1 MSQFQRA
8 ANVSREVTSLLPEK
22 IAQYALGKNLGGS
35 FRVVS
40 VADSITTTKGGKQ
53 NYGIVI
59 AMSDGIADLTSWDA
73 GAHQEWLRL
82 ASHGKGA
89 MVHIQGMSC
98 TKRSPLVQGFAN
110 GEWVF
115 NVNKD
120 TYKVDVLNGVEDHN
134 IPVNGKV
141 PPSWLRQAAPAVPSS
156 PSSWSNASQPTMGGG
171 GTGPCCS
178 APHHVTCR
186 STGNPHTAVCVT
198 CRLPIDL
205 SQPYCS
211 QQTNRAKCSAQ
222 IQSTPQSPFRV
233 VLDRKR
239 EKEKEED
246 DNDGPPP
253 KVLQFGGVDD
263 KDNGGDDEGTLA

>member
-8 ANVSREVTSLLPEK
+8 VNVSREVTGLLPEK

-120 TYKVDVLNGVEDHN
+120 TYKVDVLHGLEDN
-134 IPVNGKV
+134 SIPVNGKV
-141 PPSWLRQAAPAVPSS
+141 PPSWLPSFSCSSFLAVVVVERVSTCDGCDGWWRTMLQCPPSRDVSDHWEPTHSSLRHVS
-156 PSSWSNASQPTMGGG
+156 PSDRPE
-171 GTGPCCS
+171 S
-178 APHHVTCR
+178 A
-186 STGNPHTAVCVT
+186 
-198 CRLPIDL
+198 
-205 SQPYCS
+205 
-211 QQTNRAKCSAQ
+211 
-222 IQSTPQSPFRV
+222 
-233 VLDRKR
+233 
-239 EKEKEED
+239 
-246 DNDGPPP
+246 
-253 KVLQFGGVDD
+253 VLQPA
-263 KDNGGDDEGTLA
+263 DEPH

>member
-73 GAHQEWLRL
+73 GAHLEWLRL

-120 TYKVDVLNGVEDHN
+120 TYKVDVLHTRCTHLGY
-134 IPVNGKV
+134 P
-141 PPSWLRQAAPAVPSS
+141 WSS
-156 PSSWSNASQPTMGGG
+156 S
-171 GTGPCCS
+171 
-178 APHHVTCR
+178 V
-186 STGNPHTAVCVT
+186 
-198 CRLPIDL
+198 I
-205 SQPYCS
+205 
-211 QQTNRAKCSAQ
+211 
-222 IQSTPQSPFRV
+222 
-233 VLDRKR
+233 LDIS
-239 EKEKEED
+239 
-246 DNDGPPP
+246 GI
-253 KVLQFGGVDD
+253 
-263 KDNGGDDEGTLA
+263 